1 MHTYILIVSI
11 LILGVPALAQT
22 PQRSMREIVMMPV
35 VYTVP
40 GMEKVAVKTNIKY
53 TSVADPNL
61 LMDVYTPPNL
71 AKADKLPA
79 VIFVHG
85 GGGSEFT
92 AKDWGIYTSWG
103 RLIAASGLVAVTFTH
118 RLTPQK
124 RSIEDSAADLQAAID
139 HVRGNADSLNIDKDR
154 LCLAAFSAGG
164 VLLAPSIRDKPA
176 YIRCLVNF
184 YAFMDVQQAG
194 NLFIANETKEALRK
208 FSPIVYLDQDADKIA
223 PIFIGRAGRDQ
234 VATIDDSIDRFIRE
248 ALSKNVSIT
257 VANHLTGVHG
267 FDNQDNDDRSKE
279 IIRMAIEFL
288 KDHLKPNARK

>member
-1 MHTYILIVSI
+1 MSIFTLVILV
-11 LILGVPALAQT
+11 LIICVPAFAQT
-22 PQRSMREIVMMPV
+22 QRSMREIVMMPV

-40 GMEKVAVKTNIKY
+40 GMDKVSVKANIKY
-53 TSVADPNL
+53 TNVADPNL

-85 GGGSEFT
+85 GAGSEFT

-103 RLIAASGLVAVTFTH
+103 RLIAASGLAAVTFTH

-124 RSIEDSAADLQAAID
+124 RSIADSAADLQAAID
-139 HVRGNADSLNIDKDR
+139 HVRNKADALNIDKDR

-164 VLLAPSIRDKPA
+164 VLLAPAIRDKPP

-194 NLFIANETKEALRK
+194 NLFIPNETKEDLKK
-208 FSPIVYLDQDADKIA
+208 FSPITYLDQDVDKIP

-234 VATIDDSIDRFIRE
+234 VATINDSIDRFLKE
-248 ALSKNVSIT
+248 ALAKNVSVT
-257 VANHLTGVHG
+257 LANHPTGVHG
-267 FDNQDNDDRSKE
+267 FDNQDNDERSKE
-279 IIRMAIEFL
+279 VIRMAIEFL
-288 KDHLKPNARK
+288 KTHLIVSSTRK